1 MKLAATRNV
10 AHVCNLIGVYG
21 STRNAKPT
29 ANYIPHSCSVCNVI
43 GAHHSTRNAPQGCNL
58 IGRYIYIT
66 FQSSLF
72 ILKQIRVCLRPAYIF
87 AGLGCRAWC
96 SSLVTFCLFVCVLNA
111 RRGGRCPGW
120 HGCGPAY
127 CALND
132 DPISSSQRGCDGCH
146 ASHRQPPAN
155 AVIY

>member
-1 MKLAATRNV
+1 MKLAV
-10 AHVCNLIGVYG
+10 AHVCNLIGVSG

-29 ANYIPHSCSVCNVI
+29 ANYIPHACSVCNVI

-58 IGRYIYIT
+58 IGRYIYIYFPKLSVHFET
-66 FQSSLF
+66 NTRLPSTCIYICRPRVSCLVFVARHLF
-72 ILKQIRVCLRPAYIF
+72 
-87 AGLGCRAWC
+87 
-96 SSLVTFCLFVCVLNA
+96 LFVCVINA
-111 RRGGRCPGW
+111 RRGERCPGC